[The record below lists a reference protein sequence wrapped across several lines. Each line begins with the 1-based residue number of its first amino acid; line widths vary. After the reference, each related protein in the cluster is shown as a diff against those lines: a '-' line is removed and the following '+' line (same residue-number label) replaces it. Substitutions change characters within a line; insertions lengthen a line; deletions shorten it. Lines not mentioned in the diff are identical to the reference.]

1 MPKSLRRP
9 RTAVDPRQVAAPG
22 GSRRW
27 RRDAIPVTSCRGG
40 DVEES
45 ECLCGRHEE
54 KDIGPHVVVA
64 PAWFSAGHPRSH
76 LVAAGPKNVR
86 RGAGS
91 RPFGE
96 VVAPR
101 VIGHDSAKRVARLT
115 ESAHGRK

>member
-1 MPKSLRRP
+1 MTDRCDSNAIGEADVWKSRAHRASTALSSGSGRR
-9 RTAVDPRQVAAPG
+9 
-22 GSRRW
+22 
-27 RRDAIPVTSCRGG
+27 
-40 DVEES
+40 
-45 ECLCGRHEE
+45 EE
-54 KDIGPHVVVA
+54 KDIGPDVVVA

-76 LVAAGPKNVR
+76 LVAAGPKTVR

-91 RPFGE
+91 QPFGE